1 MIGSLVLK
9 KNLSTIWEIEKW
21 DDLYKLV
28 QKYFWDIGKEEKSVS
43 QLFLENLVTE
53 KSVSQIVKFGV
64 ILELFIVEPVWV
76 GGFLWNQLTPVCSA
90 L

>member
-28 QKYFWDIGKEEKSVS
+28 QKILMGHWKRREINISTFYG
-43 QLFLENLVTE
+43 
-53 KSVSQIVKFGV
+53 KFGDGE
-64 ILELFIVEPVWV
+64 ISISNRQTWC
-76 GGFLWNQLTPVCSA
+76 GFWNFLLWNLCGLMSFCGTS
-90 L
+90 

>member
-53 KSVSQIVKFGV
+53 KSVSQIVKLGVVFGTFYCGIYV
-64 ILELFIVEPVWV
+64 D
-76 GGFLWNQLTPVCSA
+76 
-90 L
+90 